1 MSETRA
7 TQGGS
12 QQLTKAGNQ
21 ELQQGGTAAAAPA
34 SSTDMLASTAGAV
47 QGMMAA
53 MGAPM
58 PAQGGSAL
66 MQGAVMHPD
75 GTTTTNIATS
85 QPSEDA
91 RTSTRYDPATNTIT
105 TTTIDPASGSMA
117 TTTTTAPPGMAEAAS
132 REGQQAEQA

>member
-1 MSETRA
+1 
-7 TQGGS
+7 
-12 QQLTKAGNQ
+12 
-21 ELQQGGTAAAAPA
+21 
-34 SSTDMLASTAGAV
+34 MLASTAGAV

-75 GTTTTNIATS
+75 GTTTTIATS

-91 RTSTRYDPATNTIT
+91 RTNTRYDPATNTIT
-105 TTTIDPASGSMA
+105 TTTIDPASSSMA